1 MSTSY
6 ANIGFFISLDFRRD
20 RIYLFFLEIALPGD
34 FLDQSGDAFY
44 RNITRF
50 HKTFE
55 NLFEQ
60 WTACPKCI
68 FNKIRTSNSSSAK
81 LRLLA
86 QTADLGDCRM
96 HDVIGFE
103 VEYWGFI
110 FMCGQQFTWN
120 LIKDILK
127 ALIKDMGFYWR
138 QSYFAGAKWHYK
150 IEVYFLD

>member
-68 FNKIRTSNSSSAK
+68 FNKIRTSSSSSAK

-96 HDVIGFE
+96 HDVIGF
-103 VEYWGFI
+103 WGRILGIHFHVWATI
-110 FMCGQQFTWN
+110 YVKFDKRHFKSLNKRHG
-120 LIKDILK
+120 LLLK
-127 ALIKDMGFYWR
+127 AILFCRSQM
-138 QSYFAGAKWHYK
+138 A
-150 IEVYFLD
+150 L

>member
-1 MSTSY
+1 MS
-6 ANIGFFISLDFRRD
+6 FDFRRD
-20 RIYLFFLEIALPGD
+20 RIYLFFLEIALPRD

-86 QTADLGDCRM
+86 QTAELGDCRM
-96 HDVIGFE
+96 HDVIGF
-103 VEYWGFI
+103 
-110 FMCGQQFTWN
+110 
-120 LIKDILK
+120 
-127 ALIKDMGFYWR
+127 
-138 QSYFAGAKWHYK
+138 
-150 IEVYFLD
+150 

>member
-20 RIYLFFLEIALPGD
+20 RIYFFFLEIALPRD

-68 FNKIRTSNSSSAK
+68 FNKIRTSSSSSAK

-96 HDVIGFE
+96 HDVIGF
-103 VEYWGFI
+103 WGRILGINFHVWATI
-110 FMCGQQFTWN
+110 YVKFDKRHFKSLNKRHG
-120 LIKDILK
+120 LLLK
-127 ALIKDMGFYWR
+127 AILFCRSQM
-138 QSYFAGAKWHYK
+138 A
-150 IEVYFLD
+150 L

>member
-96 HDVIGFE
+96 HDVIGF
-103 VEYWGFI
+103 WGRILGINFHVWATI
-110 FMCGQQFTWN
+110 YVKFDKKHFKSLNKRHG
-120 LIKDILK
+120 LLLK
-127 ALIKDMGFYWR
+127 AILFCRSQM
-138 QSYFAGAKWHYK
+138 A
-150 IEVYFLD
+150 L

>member
-6 ANIGFFISLDFRRD
+6 ANIGFFISFDFRRD
-20 RIYLFFLEIALPGD
+20 RIYLFFLEIALPRD

-68 FNKIRTSNSSSAK
+68 FFNKIRTSSSSSAK

-86 QTADLGDCRM
+86 QTAELGDCRM
-96 HDVIGFE
+96 HDVIGF
-103 VEYWGFI
+103 WGR
-110 FMCGQQFTWN
+110 
-120 LIKDILK
+120 ILGIHFHVWATIYVK
-127 ALIKDMGFYWR
+127 FDKRHFKSLNKRHGLLLRAILFCRSQMAL
-138 QSYFAGAKWHYK
+138 
-150 IEVYFLD
+150 

>member
-6 ANIGFFISLDFRRD
+6 ANIGFFISFDFRRD
-20 RIYLFFLEIALPGD
+20 RKYLFFLKIALPRD

-68 FNKIRTSNSSSAK
+68 FNKIRTSSSSSAK

-96 HDVIGFE
+96 HDVIGF
-103 VEYWGFI
+103 WGRILGINFHVWATI
-110 FMCGQQFTWN
+110 YVKFDKRHSKSLNKRHG
-120 LIKDILK
+120 LLLK
-127 ALIKDMGFYWR
+127 AILFCRSQM
-138 QSYFAGAKWHYK
+138 A
-150 IEVYFLD
+150 L

>member
-96 HDVIGFE
+96 HDVIGF
-103 VEYWGFI
+103 WGRILGINFHVWATI
-110 FMCGQQFTWN
+110 YVKFDKRHFKSLNKRHG
-120 LIKDILK
+120 LLLK
-127 ALIKDMGFYWR
+127 AILFCRSQM
-138 QSYFAGAKWHYK
+138 A
-150 IEVYFLD
+150 L

>member
-20 RIYLFFLEIALPGD
+20 RIYLFFLEIALPCD

-68 FNKIRTSNSSSAK
+68 FNKIRTSSSSSAK

-96 HDVIGFE
+96 HDVIGF
-103 VEYWGFI
+103 WGR
-110 FMCGQQFTWN
+110 
-120 LIKDILK
+120 ILGINFHVWATIYVKFDKKHFKSLNKRHGLLFK
-127 ALIKDMGFYWR
+127 AILFCRSQM
-138 QSYFAGAKWHYK
+138 A
-150 IEVYFLD
+150 L

>member
-20 RIYLFFLEIALPGD
+20 RIYLFFLEIALPRD

-68 FNKIRTSNSSSAK
+68 FLNKIRTSSSSSTK

-96 HDVIGFE
+96 HDVIGF
-103 VEYWGFI
+103 WGRILGIHFHVWTTI
-110 FMCGQQFTWN
+110 YVKFDKRHFKSLNKRHG
-120 LIKDILK
+120 LLLK
-127 ALIKDMGFYWR
+127 AILFCRSQM
-138 QSYFAGAKWHYK
+138 A
-150 IEVYFLD
+150 L